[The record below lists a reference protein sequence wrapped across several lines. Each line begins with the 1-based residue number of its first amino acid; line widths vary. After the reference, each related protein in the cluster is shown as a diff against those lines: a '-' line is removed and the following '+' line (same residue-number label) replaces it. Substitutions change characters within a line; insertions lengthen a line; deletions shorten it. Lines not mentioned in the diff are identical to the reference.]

1 MPRPSGWPDLVEG
14 VGAVGHYVSVAFE
27 TATPQAEVI
36 RLIGH
41 LPFIYVTY
49 RAREKKIRVVPGR
62 EYSGLVYNLMSPIRM
77 RTCPMIS
84 HISH

>member
-27 TATPQAEVI
+27 TATPQAGVI

-41 LPFIYVTY
+41 LPIIYIIY
-49 RAREKKIRVVPGR
+49 RAREKKTHVVPGR
-62 EYSGLVYNLMSPIRM
+62 KYGGLVYILNVAHSHAHVPYDRY
-77 RTCPMIS
+77 IS
-84 HISH
+84 H